1 MTTATI
7 KRRLDRLDGG
17 DAHGRYDFHSM
28 TDDQLDELIAEQLD
42 AKGMLDTA
50 AYWAMPR
57 TKRWGWLDAH
67 KEELGR

>member
-1 MTTATI
+1 
-7 KRRLDRLDGG
+7 
-17 DAHGRYDFHSM
+17 M

-42 AKGMLDTA
+42 AKGIIDTA

-57 TKRWGWLDAH
+57 NERWDWLDVH